1 VGRTPRPQKKIRL
14 IQEKHMNVQEILAA
28 HSRWTAAW
36 HQTPPE
42 NTETGL
48 LSLVRQNHFENF
60 SLWHEEDVA
69 RRDDLGPERIQQ
81 AKRTIDR
88 HNQRRNDLVE
98 QIDRHLV
105 QTLQPQES
113 GCPFNSETPGMMVD
127 RLSILALKEYH
138 MHEETLR
145 FDASPEHRERCSTK
159 LNVIRRQIQDLAGAL
174 NDLLSEVR
182 QGTRSFRVYFQFK
195 MYNDTELNPQL
206 RKAA

>member
-1 VGRTPRPQKKIRL
+1 
-14 IQEKHMNVQEILAA
+14 MNVQEILAA
-28 HSRWTAAW
+28 HARWTAAW
-36 HQTPPE
+36 HHAPPE
-42 NTETGL
+42 NTQTGL
-48 LSLVRQNHFENF
+48 LTLVQQNHFENF
-60 SLWHEEDVA
+60 SLWHEEDIA

-98 QIDRHLV
+98 QIDKHLV
-105 QTLQPQES
+105 QTLQPRES

-145 FDASPEHRERCSTK
+145 FDAAPEHRERCSTR
-159 LNVIRRQIQDLAGAL
+159 LNVIRRQIQDLAVAL
-174 NDLLSEVR
+174 SDLLAEVQ

>member
-1 VGRTPRPQKKIRL
+1 
-14 IQEKHMNVQEILAA
+14 MNVQEILAA
-28 HSRWTAAW
+28 HAHWTAAW
-36 HQTPPE
+36 HLAPPE
-42 NTETGL
+42 NSESGIL
-48 LSLVRQNHFENF
+48 ALARQNHFENF
-60 SLWHEEDVA
+60 SLWHEEDIA
-69 RRDDLGPERIQQ
+69 RRDDLGPERIRH

-98 QIDRHLV
+98 QIDKHLM
-105 QTLQPQES
+105 QTLQPRES

-145 FDASPEHRERCSTK
+145 FDAAPEHRERCNTR
-159 LNVIRRQIQDLAGAL
+159 LHVIRRQIQDLAVAL
-174 NDLLSEVR
+174 SDLLAEVQ